1 MSPQPRVSSIPAGA
15 GICGEPVDLVSPDYA
30 RPVFEQEHGEN
41 ETRAAFPSTSGGRVC
56 DDPYEANANE
66 RTTGACDSP
75 QVSIAVSDSVS
86 PSFEAHRY
94 TNGKR
99 KRTETEAGAL
109 GEKTLQPQTQQK
121 DHRPPC
127 FVGVSLADLETE
139 LKRFGMKPGPKEY
152 MRRELT
158 RMWAMGTE
166 LSNVFRAPRVEA
178 FGTGERSP
186 EKRATETETETG
198 APRSKKTKP
207 AGKTRDQTKQT
218 NQSTEPVESFLGRFI
233 KSNKRL
239 YEKVLLME
247 TVDVDETLQALDA
260 ARGKCEDKKK
270 VPKVARRTLLRYLE
284 QQGVAVRGTT
294 KANAEKR
301 ARTRVR

>member
-152 MRRELT
+152 MMRELT

-207 AGKTRDQTKQT
+207 AGKSRDQTKQT

-270 VPKVARRTLLRYLE
+270 VPKVARRTLLSYLE

>member
-1 MSPQPRVSSIPAGA
+1 
-15 GICGEPVDLVSPDYA
+15 
-30 RPVFEQEHGEN
+30 
-41 ETRAAFPSTSGGRVC
+41 
-56 DDPYEANANE
+56 
-66 RTTGACDSP
+66 
-75 QVSIAVSDSVS
+75 VSIAVSDSVS

-152 MRRELT
+152 MMRELT

-207 AGKTRDQTKQT
+207 AGKSRDQTKQT